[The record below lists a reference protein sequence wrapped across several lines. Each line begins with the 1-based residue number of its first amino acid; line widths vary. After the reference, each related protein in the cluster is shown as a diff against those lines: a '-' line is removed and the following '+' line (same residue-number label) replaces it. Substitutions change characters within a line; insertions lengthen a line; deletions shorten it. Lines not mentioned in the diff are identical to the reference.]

1 MQVLKFIAVF
11 IVFLVFSVKAYAQSP
26 NSFNYQAVVRSSNGS
41 ELTNQIVSIKI
52 SIIKGSS
59 SGQSI
64 YSETH
69 TVATNNYGLI
79 NIQIGAGSVLSG
91 IFSTIEW
98 GKDTYFVKTE
108 LDVSGGNNYELMGIT
123 QLLSVPYALHAKTA
137 ENVDDA
143 DADASN
149 EIQTLSKSGSTV
161 TLSKNGGSI
170 SVNDNDADSINEIQT
185 LKLNGNKL
193 EISKGN
199 SITLSGVVDL
209 DADPTNELQV
219 ISVSN
224 DTVYLSKG
232 GFAILPPDTDNDS
245 TNEIQSLS
253 IKGKSLEI
261 SKGNKVPFLDNDST
275 NELQL
280 LSVKSDTLFLSK
292 GNYVVLPADFDADS
306 TNEIQKIQISG
317 DTLSIS
323 KSNSV
328 LLKLNSLD
336 TKLPEGTSA
345 ERTSII
351 NLANNPLTIPNDSNF
366 YITFVHSDAVELL
379 IDGKTVLQSNMH
391 NSSSKGPLLN
401 PIIVGS
407 GQTLSTNS
415 GAPYVI
421 QGFYTKAIIQ
431 PVTFSIT
438 TGENYSPPAGKQL
451 LIVNLFSTDCRLT
464 INGIPMNDGAWN
476 YLTSHGG
483 NMLNTVLIIDSTDII
498 SNTKKLHN
506 DTQPTSVTINGYL
519 K

>member
-26 NSFNYQAVVRSSNGS
+26 NSFNYQAVVRNSNGS

-91 IFSTIEW
+91 IFSAIEW

-170 SVNDNDADSINEIQT
+170 SINDNDADSINEIQT

-224 DTVYLSKG
+224 DTVYLTKG
-232 GFAILPPDTDNDS
+232 GYAILPTDSDGDS
-245 TNEIQSLS
+245 A
-253 IKGKSLEI
+253 
-261 SKGNKVPFLDNDST
+261 

-292 GNYVVLPADFDADS
+292 GNYIVLPADFDSDT
-306 TNEIQKIQISG
+306 TNEIQSLSLMGDKIYLSEGNSIKLNDNDSINEIQSLSLKG
-317 DTLSIS
+317 DTLILA
-323 KSNSV
+323 KGNEVV
-328 LLKLNSLD
+328 LSSLF
-336 TKLPEGTSA
+336 A
-345 ERTSII
+345 ERTYELGFDSTMGGYITY
-351 NLANNPLTIPNDSNF
+351 LTPDKKHGIVVCDTLFRRISWNDAFDKISDPSNF
-366 YITFVHSDAVELL
+366 TKFSAKFLDWKMPTLFQFQNFIANKSLNHLDGHHIYWTSKEYITSSAFGGTVSIHSL
-379 IDGKTVLQSNMH
+379 
-391 NSSSKGPLLN
+391 NSDRAYCSTSSG
-401 PIIVGS
+401 GS
-407 GQTLSTNS
+407 LTEFKFDFYSTNT
-415 GAPYVI
+415 GA
-421 QGFYTKAIIQ
+421 TDLAII
-431 PVTFSIT
+431 PIRIF
-438 TGENYSPPAGKQL
+438 
-451 LIVNLFSTDCRLT
+451 
-464 INGIPMNDGAWN
+464 
-476 YLTSHGG
+476 
-483 NMLNTVLIIDSTDII
+483 
-498 SNTKKLHN
+498 
-506 DTQPTSVTINGYL
+506 
-519 K
+519 